1 MGATGGT
8 AVSIKVAV
16 AGLVM
21 SIASGAALAQ
31 PGLMPP
37 PMAAPIERPQTAT
50 RSYGLQIFAAD
61 GLLAAVALGTGRA
74 EPILGLALTGPIIH
88 AVHGRGGAAVGSL
101 FLRVAVPFAGVWI
114 GSATCGD
121 DGSEDSFSCFDN
133 ALAGFGIGAAVA
145 FSVDYFVLGRE
156 TVETSRVRLQPAVSV
171 TRTASTAG
179 VRLDF

>member
-1 MGATGGT
+1 MGGTGGT
-8 AVSIKVAV
+8 AVSFKLAVAV
-16 AGLVM
+16 LAMG
-21 SIASGAALAQ
+21 IASGPALAQ
-31 PGLMPP
+31 PGL
-37 PMAAPIERPQTAT
+37 AAPVSAPQERPQTT
-50 RSYGLQIFAAD
+50 RRSYGLQIFAAD

-101 FLRVAVPFAGVWI
+101 FLRVTVPFAGVWI
-114 GSATCGD
+114 GASTCGED
-121 DGSEDSFSCFDN
+121 DTEDSFSCFDN
-133 ALAGFGIGAAVA
+133 TLLGFGIGAAVA

-156 TVETSRVRLQPAVSV
+156 TVDTGRVRLQPAVSV